1 MGPCGD
7 ALARCGPWVI
17 LPVGVVRSGGPEG
30 PDAVRGDTG
39 EGASRGA
46 AAAGLGW
53 TRIWA
58 ETEWADGR
66 VGRLVLLLLRW
77 CHFFS
82 VPAAGSASC
91 YCPSVVGVASVHIC
105 LQTPH
110 LPHACTHAQRGFAH
124 RVGSSELGSTEPTG
138 ASCAGVR
145 LPLLC
150 GIPWILSVSELALI
164 SAALPSETD
173 CDIVRPSTNGR
184 EENICMSTV
193 GSPQIPI

>member
-53 TRIWA
+53 TRIRA

-66 VGRLVLLLLRW
+66 VGRLVLLVLRR

-91 YCPSVVGVASVHIC
+91 CCPSVLDLSSDPPPPARVHTHTHSVALPIVWAPASSGPLSPPEPRVRESVCSCFVASPGC
-105 LQTPH
+105 LN
-110 LPHACTHAQRGFAH
+110 
-124 RVGSSELGSTEPTG
+124 
-138 ASCAGVR
+138 
-145 LPLLC
+145 
-150 GIPWILSVSELALI
+150 VSELALI

-173 CDIVRPSTNGR
+173 CDIVRPSTNGQ

-193 GSPQIPI
+193 GPSQIPV